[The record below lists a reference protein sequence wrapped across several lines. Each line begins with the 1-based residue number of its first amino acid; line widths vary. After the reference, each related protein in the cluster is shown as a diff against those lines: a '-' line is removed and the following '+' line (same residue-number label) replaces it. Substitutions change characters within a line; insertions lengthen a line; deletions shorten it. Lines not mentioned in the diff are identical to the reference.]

1 MTPYNIKLSQVIGFY
16 LVLILLLSAAGA
28 YFADT
33 INVKEAADS
42 SMIGFVVGALISI
55 GLYYQFGREMVLKA

>member
-1 MTPYNIKLSQVIGFY
+1 MTPYNMKLSQVIGFY

-28 YFADT
+28 YFTET
-33 INVKEAADS
+33 INVKEAADG
-42 SMIGFVVGALISI
+42 SMIGFAVGALISL